1 LAIRVLTNSSLFC
14 NTLFMCFF
22 YAGAMFRQRILYTSP
37 KKKPRSVGSS
47 PAGRLMQADRQPHV
61 VEVRGLHIDRR
72 RFEVKIGSHELRLSK
87 KEFEL
92 LWVLASEDGRA
103 FRRGEL
109 IDRVWGRG
117 YFIDTRT
124 VDVHIARLRTKLK
137 AIPGDAPSIE
147 TVWGIGYR
155 LRAAGE
161 T

>member
-1 LAIRVLTNSSLFC
+1 
-14 NTLFMCFF
+14 
-22 YAGAMFRQRILYTSP
+22 
-37 KKKPRSVGSS
+37 
-47 PAGRLMQADRQPHV
+47 MQADRQPHV
-61 VEVRGLHIDRR
+61 VEVRGLRIDRR

-103 FRRGEL
+103 FRRSEL

-137 AIPGDAPSIE
+137 ALPGEAPSIE